1 MSTKITFTL
10 DVEKEKFDDV
20 ISNIQRIDE
29 LELREDKNKK
39 GSIMCIAI
47 LPEDNAERAVNLCG
61 SMFSIDGV
69 KSIDIFTTVIPD
81 KEIKKSNRFIP
92 FVPMIISSTITF
104 LMMFSVLT
112 TFEKDVNWLE
122 VFYLVGIPTI
132 VVFLSQLAYVTQEL
146 WLYHIKK
153 IPSK

>member
-20 ISNIQRIDE
+20 ISDIQRIDE

-39 GSIMCIAI
+39 GSIICIAK

-69 KSIDIFTTVIPD
+69 KSAT
-81 KEIKKSNRFIP
+81 
-92 FVPMIISSTITF
+92 
-104 LMMFSVLT
+104 
-112 TFEKDVNWLE
+112 
-122 VFYLVGIPTI
+122 
-132 VVFLSQLAYVTQEL
+132 
-146 WLYHIKK
+146 
-153 IPSK
+153 